1 MTDLDF
7 TFANDLSVIN
17 LFGFSLF
24 FISPCGHCDTMSMM
38 RMKLLSSSGDLLFLS
53 VAFGPA
59 LTLEHFHILRY
70 YWTNFDY
77 IWSIVTYCLRA
88 TTKTSTIQTL
98 RIFLL
103 LDIHET
109 NSVHNHIEQG
119 SFIVKCCYNVCIF
132 GILQGPIWTRA
143 QNTRRAFYSLQ
154 QNDGHISITDV
165 HELPT
170 QMS

>member
-1 MTDLDF
+1 MICQSLIF
-7 TFANDLSVIN
+7 LVFHC
-17 LFGFSLF
+17 FSFLHVDIVTQCLWWEWNYCHHQATYCF
-24 FISPCGHCDTMSMM
+24 F
-38 RMKLLSSSGDLLFLS
+38 S
-53 VAFGPA
+53 VAFGPD